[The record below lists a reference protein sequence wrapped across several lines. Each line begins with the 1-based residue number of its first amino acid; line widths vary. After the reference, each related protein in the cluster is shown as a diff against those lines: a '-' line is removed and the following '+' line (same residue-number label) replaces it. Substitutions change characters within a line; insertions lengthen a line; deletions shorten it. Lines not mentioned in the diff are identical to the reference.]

1 VKNNN
6 AGEGEG
12 GERER
17 EKEIV
22 INLPVSKELMKPNYQ
37 VLFLV

>member
-6 AGEGEG
+6 EGEGEG
-12 GERER
+12 GGGR

>member
-1 VKNNN
+1 MR
-6 AGEGEG
+6 
-12 GERER
+12 ERERGGGGR